1 MTALPSRRRAIGA
14 EPVGEGVHFRVWAP
28 AREKAAVVIDGR
40 DHPLEREPTGHFSG
54 LVASA
59 RVGTRY
65 RFRLDDE
72 EDTYPDPA
80 SRYQPEGPHGASE
93 VCGAGSQPD
102 QGRLR
107 AGPTHIDPQALIIS
121 EIHIGTFTP
130 EGTFLSAIEKLP
142 LIADAGINMIEV
154 MPVNEFPGRFGWGY
168 DGVDLFAPL
177 HVYGT
182 PDDFRRFVDAA
193 HANGLGVILDVVYN
207 HFGPD
212 GCYLTKFTPD
222 YFTKRYKNDW
232 GEAINFESDGVRE
245 FCSQNAAYWIDEFH
259 LDGLRLDATQDIHD
273 PTDPHILADIT
284 RAARDAA
291 GDRTIFVVA
300 ENEGQNRTLVKEY
313 GLDAM
318 WNDDWQHS
326 ALVALTGQREAYYTD
341 YRGTPQEFVSM
352 AKHGFLYQGQWYA
365 WQKQRRGSPSIDIEP
380 WHLVQYLENHDQVA
394 NSARGERAFQLTS
407 PGRYRAIVALLL
419 LTPQT
424 PLLFQ
429 GQEFGS
435 SKPFLYF
442 ADHKPELAAAVRKG
456 RAEFLSQ
463 FPSIEKIVDQL
474 APPEDLATFERCKI
488 DWSERETNGET
499 LTLYKELIA
508 LRRSY
513 PTAILD
519 GAVLG
524 DAAFVI
530 RFRDDRL
537 LIVNLGSGLDLDPV
551 PEPLLALPLGSEWS
565 LLWSSSSEGF
575 EEWKI
580 PAECAVLLERTP
592 SSARSR
598 DSAADAARADGRPPL
613 QSPVTGH

>member
-1 MTALPSRRRAIGA
+1 MTRRRAIGA
-14 EPVGEGVHFRVWAP
+14 EPVSGGVHFRVWAP
-28 AREKAAVVIDGR
+28 ARTKLAVVIDGR
-40 DHPLEREPTGHFSG
+40 DHPLEREASGHFSG
-54 LVASA
+54 LVEAA
-59 RVGTRY
+59 RQGARY
-65 RFRLDDE
+65 RFRMDDE
-72 EDTYPDPA
+72 EETYPDPA

-93 VCGAGSQPD
+93 VVDPD
-102 QGRLR
+102 VYEWHS
-107 AGPTHIDPQALIIS
+107 THTIDPQALIIT
-121 EIHIGTFTP
+121 EIHIGTFTE

-142 LIADAGINMIEV
+142 LLADAGINMVEV
-154 MPVNEFPGRFGWGY
+154 MPVNEFPGRFGWSY
-168 DGVDLFAPL
+168 DGVDLFAPA

-182 PDDFRRFVDAA
+182 PDDLRRFIDAA
-193 HANGLGVILDVVYN
+193 HTHGVGVILDVVYN

-212 GCYLTKFTPD
+212 GCYLSKFTPD

-245 FCSQNAAYWIDEFH
+245 FCAENAAYWIDEFH

-273 PTDPHILADIT
+273 PTDPHILADVA
-284 RAARDAA
+284 RAARAAA
-291 GDRTIFVVA
+291 GDRTIFIVA
-300 ENEGQNRTLVKEY
+300 ENEGQNRALITEY

-318 WNDDWQHS
+318 WNDDWHHS
-326 ALVALTGQREAYYTD
+326 ALVALTERREAYYTD
-341 YRGTPQEFVSM
+341 YCGKPQEFVSM

-365 WQKQRRGSPSIDIEP
+365 WQEQRRGSSSIDIEP

-394 NSARGERAFQLTS
+394 NSATGERAYQLTS
-407 PGRYRAIVALLL
+407 PGRYRAMVALLL

-424 PLLFQ
+424 PMLFQ

-463 FPSIEKIVDQL
+463 FPSIEKVADRL
-474 APPEDLATFERCKI
+474 APPEDIASFESCKI
-488 DWSERETNGET
+488 DWRERETNHEA
-499 LTLYKELIA
+499 LTLHKELIA
-508 LRRSY
+508 LRRAYS
-513 PTAILD
+513 TAILD

-524 DAAFVI
+524 DHAFVL

-537 LIVNLGSGLDLDPV
+537 LIVNLGPALDLDPV

-575 EEWKI
+575 QEWKI
-580 PAECAVLLERTP
+580 PAECAIVLRPTTP
-592 SSARSR
+592 PSQ
-598 DSAADAARADGRPPL
+598 P
-613 QSPVTGH
+613 